1 MPYEV
6 ALVEKL
12 ITSFKDMLPC
22 YSGRPIDQLSADK
35 EFHENINVLIQLHEM
50 RLCTLLRRLFSLL
63 ESIARASQVA
73 DSRSAT
79 LYQQSQLL
87 VLRVIAMG
95 MFYHWHQIYASH
107 GINSDKALINFASS
121 SPADAVVGDNA
132 DDENANG
139 DGATAATSAYQPVGA
154 GYNKGDFNLFYPSPL
169 EEPVAKRAFSIASE
183 YFRSWASPHSV
194 RLLADTVGSQSRFM
208 FYLRS
213 THTSQSQPLSSSVMD
228 IAVGTNML
236 QKFVRACTS
245 EPTADMGLEI
255 QEAAGAIFMFVS
267 ATNWNVAMQ
276 RAKSCL
282 YLVLSR
288 GDEVADLTDIRFLEF
303 ASMDISRLA
312 QIIDAVSDVFA
323 RVKPTEQLKL
333 AIVLRRTIWGF
344 ISRCGGTFIDM
355 HRKSYRPATNRIEQ
369 LMESLRAIIDSHARS
384 SAHPAYYQLMV
395 MLLMICPDTV
405 ALAADHAIEHGEA
418 REDGCSKHVR
428 CLARIHQHLTTRD
441 VPEGIVLASQE
452 LQRVASVLTVIP
464 GNNVARLSDMFEADL
479 NSVLLDSGTRLSPYR
494 EEPIDPKLLLISN
507 MACQFQLNPEKALQL
522 FLPRVTGPKTEPW
535 IQLVFV
541 HAVNMALSQRYY
553 LKSINEVT
561 MFNKLIA
568 KLFLDLLRRN
578 VDTIQTISEQQAAGA
593 GAQAR
598 SAGYGRRL
606 QGFGADSAV
615 AGFGAAARSI
625 CDMALNMASTGEKMS
640 ILPPNEIAQRV
651 HLVATILSV
660 IAEEP
665 RLAIWGE
672 NEDTKFE
679 SLELIVG
686 AISTCIQEPSI
697 AIQRRA
703 GLALRA
709 LFSPVLLSEWVQS
722 ADIAFAMWT
731 LSLQVIQ
738 GICRAI
744 VHSMVTSTMAQHR
757 QLLEIMFDMLVL
769 SNCILELSSGVMGA
783 TMEMAEYPQFEVAF
797 EVVIMLHLWAD
808 DADITQLTQEC
819 IRLKIQ
825 GQQLMLDAGIPVDP
839 TLSNHRL
846 YQELDAGEIKQAGMY
861 SRLAQMR
868 AIFRTIRKNMRST
881 AGTQAAWQ
889 ETYKLWRQMLQV
901 LLMREET
908 TRIPESSVPAERD
921 AASPTSGS
929 SGSAGGSNNV
939 SSGGDKDDKREQVSR
954 RRNVFEK
961 LTGHS
966 NKSGLRNASGSGQSS
981 SSTTSTTLGSALTSG
996 SVAQRIGGGVAGSP
1010 VSGSMVSVASSG
1022 DGGAMASS
1030 TRPTGAIAAGAQLPA
1045 IIRSANLTVSELRTQ
1060 WRYCTGFLLAA
1071 GGACITDGPS
1081 NIDRMGGGDTAEMHS
1096 LLEHFIGECLKLIVS
1111 DDIQLRELAKEGLGN
1126 KTHPGIYMLFL
1137 DGCLLNMKR
1146 FMQSSGEVS
1155 VSESRTLFVSQC
1167 VSIIECL
1174 TDRDVTD
1181 SLLQSSMN
1189 IDFSPV
1195 LQTMCKYLNAAT
1207 VQSTNGALQERIRFT
1222 RMVDMFLQ
1230 SPLRQAIVQE
1240 VNLRNDLLET
1250 FVNWVTDLRAM
1261 DPRTL
1266 RGEEAHTSKLLIDL
1280 TLSTMRA
1287 LIQVLDKLPVKPLN
1301 NLGPNSANQP
1311 TDVRSLRSRAY
1322 RRYFDFFV
1330 RFMSQCRMIEI
1341 QEFSSMT
1348 SVHATHTAAAAALS
1362 GTAVSSPTTNAR
1374 GGRTGRSE
1382 SFIASSSDVG
1392 VGRDIARNI
1401 YSPVSAGNVGPPGA
1415 HRFNREL
1422 SQNAELLLNITI
1434 KALTN
1439 MLAANLEIGL
1449 QYSLSIIYHEDTKL
1463 RALFTDMFTTILN
1476 QGIDIDSLGGDT
1488 PDHWKSRLIESLID
1502 PGLKLLLG
1510 INEVCQVQDI
1520 DELGASLINIFES
1533 RHQTKILF
1541 ERIITVELE
1550 RTDSASE
1557 LFRRNCL
1564 ATRLLSYYAKLHGD
1578 GYLKS
1583 TLVPAV
1589 RKLLAQPPGT
1599 LTFELNPNKMT
1610 ESADRDRNLKNV
1622 ERLCSLVIDAIV
1634 GSVGALPAS
1643 LRWICNLIYRIV
1655 ITRFPD
1661 AGYTAVG
1668 GFVFLRFLCPA
1679 IVAPDA
1685 HGICSQITNP
1695 EVRRGLLLC
1704 TKITHNL
1711 ANDILFG
1718 NKETYMVP
1726 LNKFISEN
1734 RGRTLRFLSEIA
1746 ELSDDAESIY
1756 EGPAKSI
1763 ASSNGAGLI
1772 VGRPSTDY
1780 VASEVD
1786 TEISHTEFVGVTPK
1800 DFIIVQRFIF
1810 DHLDRLEPYLAREP
1824 MVRIHVLS
1832 KNGDKRKST
1841 LARNVAAAAAT
1852 ASPTVASPTLPQSE
1866 GAAAVAAK
1874 TAETGEITT
1883 TENLFTQ
1890 LSYVMRQLGPP
1901 AAPVEPMQS
1910 KIIPTVAETGSGT
1923 GEDMFYEILRRDAN
1937 RSTDAIAKKAI
1948 IYLGGVSREK
1958 RPVIYVIARRM
1969 QMQYLDMDAV
1979 LLHTLRLIE
1988 PMATKGFEVFFDLT
2002 QFGPANEVPIQWLRQ
2017 LKRIIP
2023 EAIIGNVQAIYWYN
2037 VNSYFRKYAKQGN
2050 LSLPQRLAKR
2060 SVFPHSLS
2068 DLHEFL
2074 ASPQADLPP
2083 GTVSLDSDSGI
2094 NITPVSRV
2102 SRSNAPMPCMVKVTP
2117 EAVQITALR
2126 RQEVFGLSTYFNDV
2140 YHITEIADLQIA
2152 PVADQYFHGDTDAD
2166 SSHKVRSA
2174 LQRTASRNSEGER
2187 STNSKGNKAEEQVV
2201 SIRFEGGS
2209 APVMF
2214 TSPKAELLYK
2224 AIRSARSRYTSHASV
2239 ATVQERVIR
2248 PADVPGTLL
2257 NVALLN
2263 CGAENATLRISA
2275 YRMLI
2280 SVVATFNMDVG
2291 HELAFASDLCLPPNP
2306 LQFIFRIC
2314 SRLSLSAPDMTLE
2327 LLSEALLAFTKC
2339 AQNMKPWIL
2348 HYIQP
2353 WLLCLG
2359 QFTHDTVSHP
2369 DALSR
2374 TQDIIRSLIRLH
2386 LKEPTMY
2393 MHFKE
2398 HVWSLIARVE
2408 DLTDLVLDMMVTVS
2422 LEYGALTVET
2432 ELIADML
2439 ATVAGKNPRYN
2450 KLVPRLRKLIA
2461 QTCTM
2466 SVMHISSHQLWPE
2479 IAVYMRLLLTMSFS
2493 NCNLADE
2500 YLPDVAFI
2508 TCMLLKSGPGLIQA
2522 TLHGIVMHVVH
2533 SLALTQCNGMIIDQT
2548 FSSSIT
2554 GANSFAGNP
2563 VRQLSESANA
2573 DAGNNTGQV
2582 LSPYAQLAQQL
2593 AELIQTRTKF
2603 NFGLRSKSTS
2613 AVTFIASSYTRG
2625 GAASTLNPEALMEF
2639 KDELS
2644 HSSQVLES
2652 PREALAGIERV
2663 AQIFLRIMDNPAF
2676 VNGRGNSWRARWTT
2690 LVTASTFV
2698 FNPAIQPRAFVLL
2711 GRLAAHD
2718 EVDDD
2723 LLYQTLATLRGA
2735 LASFG
2740 ETDESL
2746 PISVLLCLVNM
2757 VGNLPPDSSYLASLF
2772 WVGIAVMQ
2780 MGHLPLYKVGLSL
2793 VSKVIRTLDSCG
2805 AFLPENGDGF
2815 QHFLM
2820 AARVAV
2826 EKAADQVDDAVGI
2839 SFRSSFSASLSL
2851 LLLRGMEDMSTKD
2864 EAYEIILQIIAIVS
2878 NCRKWQQADANN
2890 PERRCDLIL
2899 PYLILILPTANTR
2912 KELVHVFTLA
2922 GLTISTDVK
2931 LSLEHGGYTRLL
2943 EHIHKSDIARNCQS
2957 DYIIYPSILAAMLH
2971 KSRADQE
2978 IMLLYSVLASNIAW
2992 VDATMSLLVIESLAP
3007 TMSSTMHNSHSSKL
3021 THKLHD
3027 VMVRLAIT
3035 RPHFDP
3041 DVFIQQQSIL
3051 QVAGATLADIAHSL
3065 TVDAIASTTRKSV
3078 SAAVA
3083 ANSGVAAFST
3093 PLPASPAIANH
3104 RASSNAGLPPP
3115 TRSREDSSERPTL
3128 ISNVRSQDTMS
3139 MMSKQSSSSLGSPES
3154 SFDRAMVPAHR
3165 EYLARIGFGGLGRVI
3180 VFESNLSHW
3189 RELAELTSLVVDQM
3203 L

>member
-1 MPYEV
+1 
-6 ALVEKL
+6 
-12 ITSFKDMLPC
+12 
-22 YSGRPIDQLSADK
+22 SA
-35 EFHENINVLIQLHEM
+35 
-50 RLCTLLRRLFSLL
+50 
-63 ESIARASQVA
+63 
-73 DSRSAT
+73 
-79 LYQQSQLL
+79 
-87 VLRVIAMG
+87 
-95 MFYHWHQIYASH
+95 
-107 GINSDKALINFASS
+107 
-121 SPADAVVGDNA
+121 
-132 DDENANG
+132 
-139 DGATAATSAYQPVGA
+139 
-154 GYNKGDFNLFYPSPL
+154 
-169 EEPVAKRAFSIASE
+169 
-183 YFRSWASPHSV
+183 
-194 RLLADTVGSQSRFM
+194 
-208 FYLRS
+208 
-213 THTSQSQPLSSSVMD
+213 
-228 IAVGTNML
+228 
-236 QKFVRACTS
+236 
-245 EPTADMGLEI
+245 
-255 QEAAGAIFMFVS
+255 
-267 ATNWNVAMQ
+267 
-276 RAKSCL
+276 
-282 YLVLSR
+282 
-288 GDEVADLTDIRFLEF
+288 
-303 ASMDISRLA
+303 
-312 QIIDAVSDVFA
+312 
-323 RVKPTEQLKL
+323 EQLKL
-333 AIVLRRTIWGF
+333 AIVLRRVIWNF
-344 ISRCGGTFIDM
+344 ITRCGGTFIDM
-355 HRKSYRPATNRIEQ
+355 HRKSFRPPTNRIEQ
-369 LMESLRAIIDSHARS
+369 LMEGLRSIIDAHARS
-384 SAHPAYYQLMV
+384 SAHPAFYQLMV
-395 MLLMICPDTV
+395 MLLMICPDTI

-441 VPEGIVLASQE
+441 VPESIVLASQE
-452 LQRVASVLTVIP
+452 LQHVASVLTVLP

-479 NSVLLDSGTRLSPYR
+479 NSVLLDSGSRLAPYR

-507 MACQFQLNPEKALQL
+507 MACQFQLNPEKSLQL
-522 FLPRVTGPKTEPW
+522 FLPRVTSPKTEPW
-535 IQLVFV
+535 MQLVFA
-541 HAVNMALSQRYY
+541 HAVNAALTQRYY

-561 MFNKLIA
+561 LFNKLIA

-606 QGFGADSAV
+606 QGYGADTAV
-615 AGFGAAARSI
+615 AGYGAAARSI
-625 CDMALNMASTGEKMS
+625 CDMALNVASTGEKMS

-651 HLVATILSV
+651 QLVAMILSV
-660 IAEEP
+660 VAEEP
-665 RLAIWGE
+665 RLVIWGE

-679 SLELIVG
+679 SIEAIVG

-709 LFSPVLLSEWVQS
+709 LFNPVLLSEWVQS

-808 DADITQLTQEC
+808 DADITQLVQEC

-846 YQELDAGEIKQAGMY
+846 YQELDAGDVKQASMY
-861 SRLAQMR
+861 SRLARMR
-868 AIFRTIRKNMRST
+868 AIFRTIRKNMRPT
-881 AGTQAAWQ
+881 AGAQAAWQ

-908 TRIPESSVPAERD
+908 TRVPDGIVPAERD
-921 AASPTSGS
+921 AASS
-929 SGSAGGSNNV
+929 SAGTAVAGGGSTNV
-939 SSGGDKDDKREQVSR
+939 SSGGDKDDKREAVSR

-966 NKSGLRNASGSGQSS
+966 NKSGLRNASGSSQPSGTAAP
-981 SSTTSTTLGSALTSG
+981 TTIGSALNPG

-1022 DGGAMASS
+1022 DSAMTGSA
-1030 TRPTGAIAAGAQLPA
+1030 RPAGAIAAGAQLPA
-1045 IIRSANLTVSELRTQ
+1045 IIRSPNLTVSELRTQ

-1071 GGACITDGPS
+1071 GGACTTDGPT
-1081 NIDRMGGGDTAEMHS
+1081 NIDRLGGGDTAEMHS

-1146 FMQSSGEVS
+1146 FMLPSGEVS

-1195 LQTMCKYLNAAT
+1195 LLTMCKYLNAAT

-1301 NLGPNSANQP
+1301 NLGPTAANQP

-1362 GTAVSSPTTNAR
+1362 GTSVSSPTTNTR

-1401 YSPVSAGNVGPPGA
+1401 YSPVSAANVGPPGA
-1415 HRFNREL
+1415 QRFNREL

-1634 GSVGALPAS
+1634 GSVGTLPAT

-1661 AGYTAVG
+1661 AGNTAVG

-1685 HGICSQITNP
+1685 HGICLQITNP

-1746 ELSDDAESIY
+1746 ELSDDAESIF
-1756 EGPAKSI
+1756 EGHAKSI

-1786 TEISHTEFVGVTPK
+1786 TEASHTEFIGVSAK

-1810 DHLDRLEPYLAREP
+1810 DHLDRLEPYLARES
-1824 MVRIHVLS
+1824 MVRIHVPTKS
-1832 KNGDKRKST
+1832 GDKRKST
-1841 LARNVAAAAAT
+1841 LSRNAAAT
-1852 ASPTVASPTLPQSE
+1852 AASPTVASPTVPQQAE
-1866 GAAAVAAK
+1866 GTAAISAKVAEA
-1874 TAETGEITT
+1874 GEITS

-1901 AAPVEPMQS
+1901 AAPIEPMQS
-1910 KIIPTVAETGSGT
+1910 KIIPTVTETST
-1923 GEDMFYEILRRDAN
+1923 SSGEDMFYDILRRDAN

-1969 QMQYLDMDAV
+1969 QMQYLDMDSV

-2002 QFGPANEVPIQWLRQ
+2002 QFGPANEVPVQWLRQ

-2023 EAIIGNVQAIYWYN
+2023 ESIIGNVQAIYWYN

-2083 GTVSLDSDSGI
+2083 GTVSLDSDNGI

-2102 SRSNAPMPCMVKVTP
+2102 SRTNPAMPCMVKVTP

-2152 PVADQYFHGDTDAD
+2152 PVADQYFHGETDAD

-2187 STNSKGNKAEEQVV
+2187 STNSKGNKVEEQVV

-2224 AIRSARSRYTSHASV
+2224 AIRNARSRYTSHSSV

-2306 LQFIFRIC
+2306 LQFIYRIC

-2533 SLALTQCNGMIIDQT
+2533 SLALTQCNGMIIDPT

-2563 VRQLSESANA
+2563 VRQLSESAA
-2573 DAGNNTGQV
+2573 ATAEAGNNTGQV

-2652 PREALAGIERV
+2652 PREALAGVERV

-2793 VSKVIRTLDSCG
+2793 VAKVIRTLDSCG

-2878 NCRKWQQADANN
+2878 NCRKWQQADATN

-2931 LSLEHGGYTRLL
+2931 LSLEHGGYVRLL

-2971 KSRADQE
+2971 KTRADQE
-2978 IMLLYSVLASNIAW
+2978 IMILYSVLASNIAW

-3007 TMSSTMHNSHSSKL
+3007 TMSSIMHNSHSSKL

-3041 DVFIQQQSIL
+3041 DVFIQQQSLL
-3051 QVAGATLADIAHSL
+3051 QANGATLADIAHSL

-3078 SAAVA
+3078 SAAMA
-3083 ANSGVAAFST
+3083 ASSGVAAFSPHT
-3093 PLPASPAIANH
+3093 PASPAINSH
-3104 RASSNAGLPPP
+3104 RASSNAVLPPP
-3115 TRSREDSSERPTL
+3115 TRSREESSERPTL
-3128 ISNVRSQDTMS
+3128 LSNVRSQDTMS
-3139 MMSKQSSSSLGSPES
+3139 MMSKQSSTPSLGSPES
-3154 SFDRAMVPAHR
+3154 SFDRAMVPAHK
-3165 EYLARIGFGGLGRVI
+3165 EYLSRIGFGGLGRVI
-3180 VFESNLSHW
+3180 IFESNLVHW